1 MEMSLSIGR
10 KADEKMYEITGDTE
24 NETSNGPRKS
34 REERQQTNHDKR
46 MFANCAVVLQGNFSQ
61 HTPVPVLQTLLVNA
75 GAKVFDKVESLVN
88 ARDMGTRF
96 TKNYVISE
104 SRNTNDFSSWLH
116 SQDRDWLL
124 DRLSSWS

>member
-1 MEMSLSIGR
+1 
-10 KADEKMYEITGDTE
+10 
-24 NETSNGPRKS
+24 
-34 REERQQTNHDKR
+34 

-75 GAKVFDKVESLVN
+75 GAKGQNLTVLNSILTLILVFDKVESLVN

-124 DRLSSWS
+124 DRLSSWSWDDK